1 MRDKDREVLP
11 SMNGDADLPERL
23 WLYDD
28 FTPDEDPPVTDY
40 ASGLAS
46 LGFIGA
52 ALRRRVRLWCGIA
65 LAGFVLGLAY
75 FVLSPPAYQASTT
88 VLLTHSINE
97 NPTDAMST
105 EMTLAH
111 SDTVATQALHQLGLK
126 QPVSSFLSTVTV
138 NNLTSRV
145 LQIKVS
151 AKSPSAAADRAK
163 AVAA

>member
-40 ASGLAS
+40 ADGLAS

-52 ALRRRVRLWCGIA
+52 ALRRRFRLWCAVA
-65 LAGFVLGLAY
+65 LAGFVLGLTY
-75 FVLSPPAYQASTT
+75 FVVSPPAYQASTT

-105 EMTLAH
+105 DLTLAH
-111 SDTVATQALHQLGLK
+111 SDTVAT
-126 QPVSSFLSTVTV
+126 
-138 NNLTSRV
+138 RV
-145 LQIKVS
+145 CANRRSVPDS
-151 AKSPSAAADRAK
+151 APRAARSMMNRT
-163 AVAA
+163 